1 MEREQRAH
9 LAHDVRFDFQ
19 RLAITEDQIVL
30 YDLPSKTSKASDR
43 RAPHIRRMV
52 EAEAMPATVLRE
64 LVRARIKEL
73 LPAQA
78 LHAARVAEESERDLV
93 ERLAGFAQ
101 EVQS

>member
-1 MEREQRAH
+1 
-9 LAHDVRFDFQ
+9 
-19 RLAITEDQIVL
+19 
-30 YDLPSKTSKASDR
+30 
-43 RAPHIRRMV
+43 
-52 EAEAMPATVLRE
+52 MPATVLRE
-64 LVRARIKEL
+64 LVRARIEEL